1 MANYVSTSLLITVQ
15 MLDAAGSSVYTGANS
30 GLFVWGAQVELGTDY
45 QTMLDDAANYKYIRS
60 RGTSS
65 NSYYARIGRDYF
77 PDEVLGP
84 EADRN
89 YKSVR
94 LLAHKAGVA
103 QDVYINTN
111 NSSKSNAPQT
121 AEEVFVN
128 YKADSPIAKR
138 WYQLAP
144 YYQSYAHVIDFPTD
158 PTDHVRIGS
167 KQLGKRTSNNAFES
181 LAFLLL
187 PRPLSSTAT
196 VVDNK
201 PGKFYNKGF
210 HETKTIP
217 RIPKFDAAQVTGIF
231 DHYKT
236 ARNINSSNYI
246 TLSGSYTY
254 YRAYNWFSL
263 TPNTRW
269 SRFAFGSGDQLGPV
283 IQETFEFADTLSFTQ
298 TYKLP
303 PDFQTMIERISNSPN
318 ISAKRSR
325 YDDLYAK
332 TGNYTSSNSA
342 QIAEIFDNYKTGTW
356 IGKAWYRLAPNY
368 ASYTHTYVS
377 AQSPDQISLTAREF
391 NNRNIIQDYYDINS
405 GAVEDYQSD
414 SGTEDFQVIAT

>member
-15 MLDAAGSSVYTGANS
+15 MLDAAGSSVYAGANA

-45 QTMLDDAANYKYIRS
+45 QTMVDDAANYKYIRT
-60 RGTSS
+60 RGTTS

-77 PDEVLGP
+77 PDQVLGP

-94 LLAHKAGVA
+94 LLAHKGGVA
-103 QDVYINTN
+103 RDLYINTN
-111 NSSKSNAPQT
+111 NSTRLNANQT

-128 YKADSPIAKR
+128 YKADSPISKR

-167 KQLGKRTSNNAFES
+167 KQLGKRTSNNNFES

-187 PRPLSSTAT
+187 PRPLSSTSTIA
-196 VVDNK
+196 DSN
-201 PGKFYNKGF
+201 PGKFYRKGF
-210 HETKTIP
+210 FETKTIP

-236 ARNINSSNYI
+236 ARNIDSTRYI

-254 YRAYNWFSL
+254 YRAYNWFSF

-269 SRFAFGSGDQLGPV
+269 SRFAYGSGDQLGP
-283 IQETFEFADTLSFTQ
+283 IIRETFEFADTLSLTQ

-303 PDFQTMIERISNSPN
+303 PDFFFPVEQISKGPN
-318 ISAKRSR
+318 IAPKRGR
-325 YDDLYAK
+325 YDDTYSK
-332 TGNYTSSNSA
+332 TGNYTSSNAA
-342 QIAEIFDNYKTGTW
+342 QIAEIFDNYKAGTW

-368 ASYTHTYVS
+368 ASYTHSYKFPNDRDSIV
-377 AQSPDQISLTAREF
+377 TADG
-391 NNRNIIQDYYDINS
+391 NARNIIQDYYYIDS
-405 GAVEDYQSD
+405 GATEDYQSD
-414 SGTEDFQVIAT
+414 SGSEDFQVIPV

>member
-15 MLDAAGSSVYTGANS
+15 MLDAAGSSVYAGANS

-45 QTMLDDAANYKYIRS
+45 QTMLDNTANYKYVRS
-60 RGTSS
+60 RGTVS
-65 NSYYARIGRDYF
+65 NSYYARIGRDYY

-103 QDVYINTN
+103 RDLYINTN
-111 NSSKSNAPQT
+111 NSTKSNAPQS

-128 YKADSPIAKR
+128 YRADSAISKR

-144 YYQSYAHVIDFPTD
+144 YYASYAHVIDYPSD

-167 KQLGKRTSNNAFES
+167 KQAGARTSNNAFENIS
-181 LAFLLL
+181 FFQIPATL
-187 PRPLSSTAT
+187 RDSTTT
-196 VVDNK
+196 VDTA
-201 PGKFYNKGF
+201 PGKFYDKGF

-231 DHYKT
+231 DHYKS

-269 SRFAFGSGDQLGPV
+269 SRFAFGSGDRLGPV
-283 IQETFEFADTLSFTQ
+283 IQETFEFGDTLSFTQ

-303 PDFQTMIERISNSPN
+303 PDFFFPVERISNSPN
-318 ISAKRSR
+318 IAVKRSR

-332 TGNYTSSNSA
+332 TGNYTSSNAA
-342 QIAEIFDNYKTGTW
+342 QVAEVFDNYKTASVV
-356 IGKAWYRLAPNY
+356 GKRWYELSPYY
-368 ASYTHTYVS
+368 ASYTHTLIS
-377 AQSPDQISLTAREF
+377 AQSPDGISLTAREF
-391 NNRNIIQDYYDINS
+391 NNRNIIQDYYVINS
-405 GAVEDYQSD
+405 GATEDYQSD
-414 SGTEDFQVIAT
+414 AGTEDFQVIAT

>member
-1 MANYVSTSLLITVQ
+1 
-15 MLDAAGSSVYTGANS
+15 MLDAAGSSVYAGANS

-45 QTMLDDAANYKYIRS
+45 QTMLDNTANYKYVRS
-60 RGTSS
+60 RGTVS
-65 NSYYARIGRDYF
+65 NSYYARIGRDYY

-103 QDVYINTN
+103 RDLYINTN
-111 NSSKSNAPQT
+111 NSTKSNAPQS

-128 YKADSPIAKR
+128 YRADSAISKR

-144 YYQSYAHVIDFPTD
+144 YYASYAHVIDYPSD

-167 KQLGKRTSNNAFES
+167 KQAGARTSNNAFENIS
-181 LAFLLL
+181 FFQIPATL
-187 PRPLSSTAT
+187 RDSTTT
-196 VVDNK
+196 VDTA
-201 PGKFYNKGF
+201 PGKFYDKGF

-231 DHYKT
+231 DHYKS

-269 SRFAFGSGDQLGPV
+269 SRFAFGSGDRLGPV
-283 IQETFEFADTLSFTQ
+283 IQETFEFGDTLSFTQ

-303 PDFQTMIERISNSPN
+303 PDFFFPVERISNSPN
-318 ISAKRSR
+318 IAVKRSR

-332 TGNYTSSNSA
+332 TGNYTSSNAA
-342 QIAEIFDNYKTGTW
+342 QVAEVFDNYKTASVV
-356 IGKAWYRLAPNY
+356 GKRWYELSPYY
-368 ASYTHTYVS
+368 ASYTHTLIS
-377 AQSPDQISLTAREF
+377 AQSPDGISLTAREF
-391 NNRNIIQDYYDINS
+391 NNRNIIQDYYVINS
-405 GAVEDYQSD
+405 GATEDYQSD
-414 SGTEDFQVIAT
+414 AGTEDFQVIAT

>member
-1 MANYVSTSLLITVQ
+1 
-15 MLDAAGSSVYTGANS
+15 MLDAAGSSVYAGVNS

-45 QTMLDDAANYKYIRS
+45 QTMLDDAANYKYVRS
-60 RGTSS
+60 RGTTS

-103 QDVYINTN
+103 RDLYINTN
-111 NSSKSNAPQT
+111 NSTKSNAPQS

-128 YKADSPIAKR
+128 YRADSAISKR

-144 YYQSYAHVIDFPTD
+144 YYASYAHVIDFPSD
-158 PTDHVRIGS
+158 PTDHVRVGS
-167 KQLGKRTSNNAFES
+167 KQLGKRTSNNAFENIS
-181 LAFLLL
+181 FFQIPATL
-187 PRPLSSTAT
+187 RDTAT
-196 VVDNK
+196 MVDTA

-210 HETKTIP
+210 FETKTIP

-231 DHYKT
+231 DHYKA

-254 YRAYNWFSL
+254 YRAYNWYSF

-283 IQETFEFADTLSFTQ
+283 IRETFEFADTLSLTQ

-303 PDFQTMIERISNSPN
+303 PDFFFPVERISTGPN
-318 ISAKRSR
+318 IAAKRGR
-325 YDDLYAK
+325 YDDTYTK
-332 TGNYTSSNSA
+332 TGNYTSSNAA
-342 QIAEIFDNYKTGTW
+342 QVAEVFDNYKTASVM
-356 IGKAWYRLAPNY
+356 GKRWYELSPYY
-368 ASYTHTYVS
+368 ASYTHTLIS
-377 AQSPDQISLTAREF
+377 AQSPDGISLTAREF
-391 NNRNIIQDYYDINS
+391 NNRNIIQDYYDISS
-405 GAVEDYQSD
+405 GAVEDYQND
-414 SGTEDFQVIAT
+414 AGTEDFQVIAT

>member
-1 MANYVSTSLLITVQ
+1 
-15 MLDAAGSSVYTGANS
+15 MLDDAGSSVYSGANS

-45 QTMLDDAANYKYIRS
+45 QTMLDDASNYKYIRS
-60 RGTSS
+60 RGTTS

-103 QDVYINTN
+103 QDLYINTN
-111 NSSKSNAPQT
+111 NSSRNNAPQS

-128 YKADSPIAKR
+128 YRSDSAMAKR

-144 YYQSYAHVIDFPTD
+144 YYASYAHVLDYPTD

-167 KQLGKRTSNNAFES
+167 KQSGARTSNNNYENISFFQIPAT
-181 LAFLLL
+181 L
-187 PRPLSSTAT
+187 RDTAT
-196 VVDNK
+196 PVDTA
-201 PGKFYNKGF
+201 PGKFYDKGF

-231 DHYKT
+231 DHYKA
-236 ARNINSSNYI
+236 ARNISSSNYI

-269 SRFAFGSGDQLGPV
+269 SRFAFGSGDRLGPV
-283 IQETFEFADTLSFTQ
+283 MQETFEFGDTLSFTQ

-303 PDFQTMIERISNSPN
+303 PDYFFPIERISTGPN
-318 ISAKRSR
+318 IAAKRSR
-325 YDDLYAK
+325 FDDFYTK
-332 TGNYTSSNSA
+332 TGNYTTSNAA
-342 QIAEIFDNYKTGTW
+342 QVAEVFDNYKTASVL
-356 IGKAWYRLAPNY
+356 GKRWYELSPYY
-368 ASYTHTYVS
+368 ASYNHTYIS
-377 AQSPDQISLTAREF
+377 AQSPDQISLTTREF

-405 GAVEDYQSD
+405 GAIEDYKSYA
-414 SGTEDFQVIAT
+414 GTGDFQEIAT

>member
-15 MLDAAGSSVYTGANS
+15 MLDAAGSSVYAGANA

-45 QTMLDDAANYKYIRS
+45 QTMLDDASNYKYVRS
-60 RGTSS
+60 RGTTS
-65 NSYYARIGRDYF
+65 NSYYARIGRDYY

-89 YKSVR
+89 YKSTQ

-103 QDVYINTN
+103 QDLYINTN
-111 NSSKSNAPQT
+111 NSTKSNAPQS

-128 YKADSPIAKR
+128 YRADSAMAKR

-144 YYQSYAHVIDFPTD
+144 YYASYAHVIDYPTD

-167 KQLGKRTSNNAFES
+167 KQAGARTSNNAFENIS
-181 LAFLLL
+181 FFQIPATL
-187 PRPLSSTAT
+187 RDTAT
-196 VVDNK
+196 MVDTA
-201 PGKFYNKGF
+201 PGKFYDKGF

-231 DHYKT
+231 DHYKS

-269 SRFAFGSGDQLGPV
+269 SRFAFGSGDRLGPV
-283 IQETFEFADTLSFTQ
+283 MQETFEFGDTLSFTQ

-303 PDFQTMIERISNSPN
+303 PDFFFPQERISTGPN
-318 ISAKRSR
+318 IAVKRSR

-342 QIAEIFDNYKTGTW
+342 QVAEIFDNYKTASVL
-356 IGKAWYRLAPNY
+356 GKRWYELSPYY
-368 ASYTHTYVS
+368 ASYNHTYIS